1 MQSGFTGH
9 VTPFEWRWVLVVS
22 IMLVGLAFVPF
33 LWVVINGNADSGWQF
48 MGALHNHVEASA
60 YLSRIRQGMDGDMLI
75 QFLHTPE
82 SHTRFILQPIY
93 PLLGQISRLASD
105 NLSSILVFHV
115 ARVSVTVFMYLAL
128 YQLAATIWLR
138 VRTRR
143 MFFILVSVGSG
154 FGWLVLVLTGGKTS
168 SIAPIDLVHSQL
180 SPFFSGLVSV
190 HIPLAIACLALLA
203 AITISAFRPGVD
215 SVPTVQNSGI
225 VAFVLGIVVTLLYP
239 EAYVLYAVSL
249 GITIGMQWYF
259 AKEITKREILW
270 MGWSL
275 VPALPILI
283 YFILIIRSNPFVM
296 EWVQQQSNYSLDVF
310 QLFIGL
316 GGLVLVGLPSIMR
329 AIRRFESDGD
339 RFMIIWLLVA
349 CIGSLLPMNIRTHF
363 LIGIMIPVAYFATR
377 SIEDVWLKYFPRRN
391 RTLIFATTI
400 PFFMI
405 SNLLV
410 LLIPLIPL
418 SSATPTESA
427 GLVISTEYRAT
438 LEWLDKRVNDRE
450 VVLSSPEIG
459 TWIPVWLGGHSVA
472 GHTNET
478 MDAIEKVNAI
488 QNWYLL
494 TSLEDCENSLLR
506 VNGFMQQFTVEYVIY
521 GPLERRL
528 GDGVC
533 LQTLN
538 FVASFGDVEI
548 YRVPKAFP

>member
-1 MQSGFTGH
+1 MQTGFTGH
-9 VTPFEWRWVLVVS
+9 VTPVEWRWVLVVS

-33 LWVVINGNADSGWQF
+33 LWVVINSNADSGWQF
-48 MGALHNHVEASA
+48 MGALHSHVEASA
-60 YLSRIRQGMDGDMLI
+60 YLSRIRQGMDGDALI

-154 FGWLVLVLTGGKTS
+154 FGWIVLVLTGGNMTS
-168 SIAPIDLVHSQL
+168 TAPIDLVHSQL

-203 AITISAFRPGVD
+203 AISVSALRPGVD
-215 SVPTVQNSGI
+215 SVPTVRNSGI
-225 VAFVLGIVVTLLYP
+225 VAFVLGIVLSLLYP
-239 EAYVLYAVSL
+239 EAYILFALSL
-249 GITIGMQWYF
+249 GITIGVQWYF
-259 AKEITKREILW
+259 AKKITQREILW

-283 YFILIIRSNPFVM
+283 YYVLIIRSNQFVM
-296 EWVQQQSNYSLDVF
+296 EWVQQRANYPLDVF

-316 GGLVLVGLPSIMR
+316 GGLLLVGLPSIIR

-349 CIGSLLPMNIRTHF
+349 CIGSLLPMNIRAHF
-363 LIGIMIPVAYFATR
+363 LIAIMIPIAYFATR

-391 RTLIFATTI
+391 RTVVFAITI

-472 GHTNET
+472 GHPNET
-478 MDAIEKVNAI
+478 MDAIEKVNAVTD
-488 QNWYLL
+488 WYQIE
-494 TSLEDCENSLLR
+494 SLEDCENSLLR
-506 VNGFMQQFTVEYVIY
+506 VSGFMQKFTVEYVIY

-548 YRVPKAFP
+548 YRVPMAFP